1 MEIISLDKEIDF
13 GFRPAI
19 SVGMF
24 DGVHIGHQ
32 KLLNILKEKA
42 NKLGTK
48 PIIIT
53 FDKHPRLV
61 LTEQWGENAIK
72 LLQTSEERFEKL
84 ASLGF
89 EKIITI
95 PFTEEFAKKSATEF
109 LELIIDNYS
118 IQYIL
123 LGYDNNFGNKSPD
136 EFENIQKKAKEKGVL
151 IERTNE
157 CEYYQD
163 IKVSSTQIR
172 KALEKGDI
180 SLAKKMLGGDYIF
193 NGRVIKGNQIGRK
206 IGFPTAN
213 VEIDQNKLLPRFG
226 VYTVRVNID
235 GVFYNG
241 VLNIGI
247 RPTIENSPIVLEVF
261 IIDYSQDLYNKTIR
275 IHFVDFMRPEK
286 KFDSLEE
293 LRKHIALDVEL
304 AKKMLG

>member
-61 LTEQWGENAIK
+61 LTEQWGKNAIK

-95 PFTEEFAKKSATEF
+95 PFTEEFAKKTATEF
-109 LELIIDNYS
+109 LELIIDKYS

>member
-1 MEIISLDKEIDF
+1 M
-13 GFRPAI
+13 
-19 SVGMF
+19 
-24 DGVHIGHQ
+24 
-32 KLLNILKEKA
+32 
-42 NKLGTK
+42 
-48 PIIIT
+48 
-53 FDKHPRLV
+53 
-61 LTEQWGENAIK
+61 
-72 LLQTSEERFEKL
+72 
-84 ASLGF
+84 
-89 EKIITI
+89 
-95 PFTEEFAKKSATEF
+95 
-109 LELIIDNYS
+109 ELIIDKYS

-213 VEIDQNKLLPRFG
+213 VEIDKNKLLPRFG